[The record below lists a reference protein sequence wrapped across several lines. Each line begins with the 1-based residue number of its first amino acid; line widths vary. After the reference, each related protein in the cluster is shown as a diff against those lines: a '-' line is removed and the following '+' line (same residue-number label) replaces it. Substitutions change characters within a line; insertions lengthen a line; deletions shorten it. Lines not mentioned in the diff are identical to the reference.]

1 MIPIE
6 QYLFFAVSLYAFF
19 YLSITIVSA
28 LISFS

>member
-19 YLSITIVSA
+19 NLSIRIVSA

>member
-19 YLSITIVSA
+19 YLSMNLVSA
-28 LISFS
+28 LIALC

>member
-6 QYLFFAVSLYAFF
+6 QYLFFAVSLYAFL
-19 YLSITIVSA
+19 YLSITIVNA

>member
-19 YLSITIVSA
+19 HLSMNLVTL
-28 LISFS
+28 LISFF

>member
-19 YLSITIVSA
+19 YLSITI
-28 LISFS
+28 ISTL

>member
-19 YLSITIVSA
+19 HLSIRIVSA